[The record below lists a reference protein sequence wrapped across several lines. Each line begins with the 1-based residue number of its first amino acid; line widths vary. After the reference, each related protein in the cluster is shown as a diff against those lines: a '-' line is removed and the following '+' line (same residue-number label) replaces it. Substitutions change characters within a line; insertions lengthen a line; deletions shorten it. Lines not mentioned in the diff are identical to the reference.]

1 MTSRLTNGL
10 SSALLAAFLLFNAG
24 MPVYLYLCPM
34 MSDENPVCDMS
45 PAQAD
50 GLSLT
55 SITPDCC
62 ARVLVAERITT
73 PFVKSDI
80 KQPDV
85 ERIQAEAPQAS
96 LPTFVGIPVVH
107 ADPTVPRSD
116 PSAPLFLLHRSL
128 LI

>member
-1 MTSRLTNGL
+1 MNSRLTYGL
-10 SSALLAAFLLFNAG
+10 SCLLLAAFVLFNAG

-34 MSDENPVCDMS
+34 MSPENPVCDMS

-55 SITPDCC
+55 SIAPDCC
-62 ARVLVAERITT
+62 ARVFVAERITT
-73 PFVKSDI
+73 PFVKSDSPL
-80 KQPDV
+80 PDV

-96 LPTFVGIPVVH
+96 LLASVATGVVF
-107 ADPTVPRSD
+107 ADPSRSPTD
-116 PSAPLFLLHRSL
+116 PSPPLFILHRSL